1 CVRGR
6 RWYYSGSYPQ
16 RSLDVW

>member
-1 CVRGR
+1 CARGR
-6 RWYYSGSYPQ
+6 RWYYSVSYPQ